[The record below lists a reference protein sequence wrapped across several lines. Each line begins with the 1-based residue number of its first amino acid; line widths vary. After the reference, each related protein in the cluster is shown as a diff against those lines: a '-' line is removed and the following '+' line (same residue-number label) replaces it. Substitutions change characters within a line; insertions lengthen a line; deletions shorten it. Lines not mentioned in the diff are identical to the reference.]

1 MQYCLLILGKRRY
14 FKQENMYIYPKFASI
29 CFASTWTLATR
40 GPEQGKQEQFITLLK
55 YCQHSIVTRNL
66 SLCTLFKPLNQ
77 LQKRKGRKKQ
87 PEPMHIKTTFVDMN
101 LQNTI
106 EVRLSGSPAAAE
118 YLHVCPRSAQPKTT
132 HFTVLRS
139 QWKDANLH
147 GGTKVL
153 FWWQDWNTSQEIF
166 CTVLSNPYFS

>member
-1 MQYCLLILGKRRY
+1 M
-14 FKQENMYIYPKFASI
+14 
-29 CFASTWTLATR
+29 CFACTWTSTNR

-55 YCQHSIVTRNL
+55 YCQHNIFTINL

-87 PEPMHIKTTFVDMN
+87 PEPVHIKTTLIDIN

-106 EVRLSGSPAAAE
+106 EVRLSGSPAADE

-132 HFTVLRS
+132 HFTELRS

-147 GGTKVL
+147 RCTTVL

-166 CTVLSNPYFS
+166 CTVLSTHYFT

>member
-1 MQYCLLILGKRRY
+1 
-14 FKQENMYIYPKFASI
+14 
-29 CFASTWTLATR
+29 
-40 GPEQGKQEQFITLLK
+40 
-55 YCQHSIVTRNL
+55 
-66 SLCTLFKPLNQ
+66 
-77 LQKRKGRKKQ
+77 
-87 PEPMHIKTTFVDMN
+87 MHIKTTFVDMN

-153 FWWQDWNTSQEIF
+153 F
-166 CTVLSNPYFS
+166 